1 MAGSIEKRGENTY
14 RLIVSTGKNLDGSRA
29 KRTKTI
35 HGSRKDAEIALAE
48 FVTEANHG
56 LIPEGKPITFEEF
69 FHVWQVNYGEKEL
82 APSTY
87 KRYVRMLETRI
98 LPYLGSFTLEKIKPT
113 DLMKLYDMLEQDT
126 QIRRLAKNNGERT
139 LKPLSK
145 KTILEHHRLI
155 SSMLH
160 KAVYWQLIPFNPAD
174 RVQPPRAS
182 RAKRKFYDDEQCKV
196 LLNNLNTLQENEF
209 KYKVAII
216 LDVFTGARLG
226 ELMGLEW
233 NDIDFKNKEIAI
245 NKASQ
250 YLPEKGIYTK
260 EPKTSSSYRNVSI
273 PDSVVEMLEEYKLW
287 YDNQK
292 ELCGEFWYD
301 SDRLFV
307 QNNGKPMHPDTVSK
321 WFGKFIKR
329 IGLPVIN
336 FHGIR
341 HTNATLLISQ
351 NVDVAVVAARLG
363 HAQISTTFNFYVHPL
378 ASHNRSAGIV
388 LQNLLVDKN

>member
-35 HGSRKDAEIALAE
+35 HGSRKDAEVALAE

-182 RAKRKFYDDEQCKV
+182 RAKRKFYDDEQCKI
-196 LLNNLNTLQENEF
+196 LLNNLNTLQENEI

-273 PDSVVEMLEEYKLW
+273 PDSVIEMLEEYK
-287 YDNQK
+287 
-292 ELCGEFWYD
+292 
-301 SDRLFV
+301 
-307 QNNGKPMHPDTVSK
+307 
-321 WFGKFIKR
+321 
-329 IGLPVIN
+329 
-336 FHGIR
+336 
-341 HTNATLLISQ
+341 
-351 NVDVAVVAARLG
+351 
-363 HAQISTTFNFYVHPL
+363 
-378 ASHNRSAGIV
+378 
-388 LQNLLVDKN
+388 

>member
-29 KRTKTI
+29 RKTKTV
-35 HGSRKDAEIALAE
+35 HGSRKDAEVALAQ
-48 FVTEANHG
+48 FVVEANHG
-56 LIPEGKPITFEEF
+56 LIPEGKSITFEEF
-69 FHVWQVNYGEKEL
+69 FHVWQINYGEKEL

-126 QIRRLAKNNGERT
+126 QIKRLAKNNGERT
-139 LKPLSK
+139 FKPLSK

-160 KAVYWQLIPFNPAD
+160 KAVYWQLIPFNPAE

-182 RAKRKFYDDEQCKV
+182 RVKRRFYDDEQCKI
-196 LLNNLNTLQENEF
+196 LLSNLNSLSENEM

-216 LDVFTGARLG
+216 LDVFTGVRLG

-233 NDIDFKNKEIAI
+233 NDIDFKNKEIII

-250 YLPEKGIYTK
+250 YLPEKGVYTK

-273 PDSVVEMLEEYKLW
+273 PDSVIEMLQEYKKW
-287 YDNQK
+287 YDSQK
-292 ELCGEFWYD
+292 ELCGEFWND
-301 SDRLFV
+301 SDRLFI
-307 QNNGKPMHPDTVSK
+307 QDNGKPMHPDTVSK
-321 WFGKFIKR
+321 WFGKFIRK

-378 ASHNRSAGIV
+378 ASHNRSAGLV

>member
-14 RLIVSTGKNLDGSRA
+14 RLVVSTGKNLDGSRA
-29 KRTKTI
+29 RRTKTI
-35 HGSRKDAEIALAE
+35 HGTRKDAEIALAQ

-56 LIPEGKPITFEEF
+56 LVPEGRPVTFEEF
-69 FHVWQVNYGEKEL
+69 YHIWQVNYGTKDL

-87 KRYVRMLETRI
+87 NRYVGMLESRI
-98 LPYLGSFTLEKIKPT
+98 LPYLGPFTLEKIKPT

-126 QIRRLAKNNGERT
+126 QIKRLAKNNGERT

-155 SSMLH
+155 SAMLH
-160 KAVYWQLIPFNPAD
+160 KAVYWQLIPYNPAD
-174 RVQPPRAS
+174 RVQPPRAPK
-182 RAKRKFYDDEQCKV
+182 AQRKFYDDEQCKV
-196 LLNNLNTLQENEF
+196 LLKGLNELAENET

-216 LDVFTGARLG
+216 LTVFTGVRLG
-226 ELMGLEW
+226 ELMGLDWE
-233 NDIDFKNKEIAI
+233 NVDFKNKEIVV
-245 NKASQ
+245 NKSSQ
-250 YLPEKGIYTK
+250 YLASTGVYTK
-260 EPKTSSSYRNVSI
+260 TPKTPSSYRHISI
-273 PDSVVEMLEEYKLW
+273 PDSVIEMLEEYKLW

-292 ELCGEFWYD
+292 ELCGEFWHD
-301 SDRLFV
+301 SNRLFV
-307 QNNGKPMHPDTVSK
+307 QDNGKPMHPDTVSK

>member
-145 KTILEHHRLI
+145 KTILEHHRLT

-160 KAVYWQLIPFNPAD
+160 KAVYWQLIPFNPAE

-196 LLNNLNTLQENEF
+196 LLNNLNTLQENEM

-301 SDRLFV
+301 SNRLFV
-307 QNNGKPMHPDTVSK
+307 QDNGKPMHPDTVSK
-321 WFGKFIKR
+321 WFCKFIKK

-378 ASHNRSAGIV
+378 ASHNRNAGII

>member
-14 RLIVSTGKNLDGSRA
+14 RLVVSTGKNLDGSRA
-29 KRTKTI
+29 RRTKTI
-35 HGSRKDAEIALAE
+35 HGTRKDAEIALAQ

-56 LIPEGKPITFEEF
+56 LVPEGRPVTFEEF
-69 FHVWQVNYGEKEL
+69 YHIWQVNYGTKDL

-87 KRYVRMLETRI
+87 NRYVGMLESRI
-98 LPYLGSFTLEKIKPT
+98 LPYLGSFTLEKIKPPV
-113 DLMKLYDMLEQDT
+113 LMKLYDMLEQDT
-126 QIRRLAKNNGERT
+126 QIERLAKNNGKRT

-155 SSMLH
+155 SAMLH
-160 KAVYWQLIPFNPAD
+160 KAVYWQIIPYNPAE
-174 RVQPPRAS
+174 RVQPPRAPKAQS
-182 RAKRKFYDDEQCKV
+182 KFYDDEQCKI
-196 LLNNLNTLQENEF
+196 LLKGLNELEESKT

-216 LDVFTGARLG
+216 LTVFTGVRLG
-226 ELMGLEW
+226 ELMGLDW
-233 NDIDFKNKEIAI
+233 KNIDFKNKEIVV
-245 NKASQ
+245 NKSSQ
-250 YLPEKGIYTK
+250 YLASEGVYTK
-260 EPKTSSSYRNVSI
+260 TPKTPSSYRHISI
-273 PDSVVEMLEEYKLW
+273 LDSVIEMLEEYKIW

-292 ELCGEFWYD
+292 ELCGEFWEE

-307 QNNGKPMHPDTVSK
+307 QDDGKPMHPDTVSK
-321 WFGKFIKR
+321 WFVKFVQTL
-329 IGLPVIN
+329 GLPYLN